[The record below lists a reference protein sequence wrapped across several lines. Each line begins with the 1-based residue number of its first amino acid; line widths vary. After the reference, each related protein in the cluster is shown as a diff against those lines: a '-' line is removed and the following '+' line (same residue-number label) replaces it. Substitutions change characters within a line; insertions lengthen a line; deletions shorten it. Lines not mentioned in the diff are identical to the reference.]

1 MTTQIRVVSEVEFR
15 ETFTEVLKP
24 LLGKYDYVVGPGRSG
39 AVAAVYAS
47 HFLGIPFVPY
57 KCKLPNKKVLIVDTA
72 MMSGKTLRKA
82 SRYYDDAHY
91 VYAYLEGPRVKF
103 WYEGLSMVR
112 GVGYEFPKSAKSKSL
127 QKGSN

>member
-1 MTTQIRVVSEVEFR
+1 MVTKVRIVPEEEFR
-15 ETFTEVLKP
+15 KIFLEVLKP

-57 KCKLPNKKVLIVDTA
+57 KCKVPNKKVLIVDTA
-72 MMSGKTLRKA
+72 MMSGRTLRKA
-82 SRYYDDAHY
+82 SRYYDDAPY

-103 WYEGLSMVR
+103 WYEELSMVR
-112 GVGYEFPKSAKSKSL
+112 GVGHEFPKSAKSRSL